1 MMRNKRL
8 RVRDR
13 RKEDIPK
20 VIFQEGNGL
29 KVNESRRKLPDR
41 RTGNI
46 VVEWIDEIVI
56 H

>member
-1 MMRNKRL
+1 MRNNRL

-20 VIFQEGNGL
+20 VLIKDSNGL
-29 KVNESRRKLPDR
+29 TIDKSRRKLPDR
-41 RTGNI
+41 RIGNI